1 MFPFGGLGNMDPKK
15 MQKMMGKL
23 GIKTEEIEAD
33 EVIIKGK
40 KNIVIKNPQVVSIDM
55 QGQKSFQISGDV
67 SEGESEVEAFSDED
81 IKLVAEQAGVSEEE
95 ARKALEESNADIAKA
110 ILDLKK

>member
-67 SEGESEVEAFSDED
+67 SEGEVEAFSDED
-81 IKLVAEQAGVSEEE
+81 VKLVAEQAGVSEEE
-95 ARKALEESNADIAKA
+95 ARKALEESNGDIAKA

>member
-1 MFPFGGLGNMDPKK
+1 MFPFGGLGKMDPKK

-40 KNIVIKNPQVVSIDM
+40 KNLVIKNPQVVSIDM
-55 QGQKSFQISGDV
+55 QGQKSFQISGEV
-67 SEGESEVEAFSDED
+67 SEGEGETFSDED
-81 IKLVAEQAGVSEEE
+81 VKLVAEQAGVSEKE
-95 ARKALEESNADIAKA
+95 ARKTLEKTNGDIADA
-110 ILDLKK
+110 ILRLKK